1 MKQKSIVAG
10 ALRTLFRTWA
20 ISVGLIALVLG
31 ISYLVNKT
39 IMPFV
44 LLVLA
49 YFISALMRLL

>member
-44 LLVLA
+44 LLVL
-49 YFISALMRLL
+49 SRKV